1 MRLLGNPLSG
11 DERIVSGESGAVT
24 AGLLYE
30 LMTREDCVSFRQEL
44 GLGKAS
50 SVLCFST
57 EGDTDRTNYR
67 RVVWE
72 G

>member
-1 MRLLGNPLSG
+1 
-11 DERIVSGESGAVT
+11 
-24 AGLLYE
+24 
-30 LMTREDCVSFRQEL
+30 MTREDCVSFRQKL
-44 GLGKAS
+44 GLGKDS

-72 G
+72 GQPFIGPR